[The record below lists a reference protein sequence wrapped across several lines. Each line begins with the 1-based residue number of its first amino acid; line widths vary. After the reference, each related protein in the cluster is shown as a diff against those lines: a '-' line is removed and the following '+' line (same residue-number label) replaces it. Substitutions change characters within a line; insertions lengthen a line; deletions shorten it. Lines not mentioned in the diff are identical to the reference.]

1 MGSST
6 DNKLVVL
13 SVEASLFPSP
23 PTSTFSS
30 GFLYSSLIFS
40 LTTVT
45 VTAVEKKFFITCTDG
60 VSNKILCPL

>member
-6 DNKLVVL
+6 DNKLAVV

-23 PTSTFSS
+23 PPISTFSS
-30 GFLYSSLIFS
+30 GFLFSSLIFS

-45 VTAVEKKFFITCTDG
+45 VTAVEKK
-60 VSNKILCPL
+60 ILLHVL

>member
-6 DNKLVVL
+6 DNKLAVV
-13 SVEASLFPSP
+13 SVEVSLFPSPP

-30 GFLYSSLIFS
+30 GFLFSSLIFS

-45 VTAVEKKFFITCTDG
+45 VTAVEKKIITCT
-60 VSNKILCPL
+60 VSVRSCE